1 MRELEVRDVHVA
13 RPGARGPLPVLG
25 GVDLRVRP
33 GELVCVVGPSG
44 CGKST
49 LLSVVAGLLRPDRG
63 RVLVG
68 GLDVTGTPARTAF
81 MPQQDHLFA
90 WHTVCDNV
98 ALGLRVQGV
107 RRRDARARARD
118 VLAEFG
124 LESFADARP
133 DELSGG
139 MRQRAALA
147 RAVLQGRDVVLL
159 DEPFGALDA
168 LTRLDAQRWLAATWA
183 AHRWTGLLVTHDVG
197 EAVTLGDRV
206 VRLSGRPAV
215 VAQEIAVDDLR
226 PRTPGVPDER
236 VTRTVLAGLGVGADR
251 VSDDRVPDDRVSD
264 DPVSDGRVPDDRVS
278 DERAALS

>member
-1 MRELEVRDVHVA
+1 MADALEVRDVHVTH
-13 RPGARGPLPVLG
+13 PGARGRLPVLG
-25 GVDLRVRP
+25 GVDLRVGR

-49 LLSVVAGLLRPDRG
+49 LLAVVAGLLRPGRG
-63 RVLVG
+63 RVLLAG
-68 GLDVTGTPARTAF
+68 RDVTGSPAHAAYL
-81 MPQQDHLFA
+81 PQQDLLFA
-90 WHTVCDNV
+90 WHTVLDNV
-98 ALGLRVQGV
+98 ALALRVQRVG
-107 RRRDARARARD
+107 RREARARARD
-118 VLAEFG
+118 VLAELG
-124 LESFADARP
+124 LAAFADARP

-147 RAVLQGRDVVLL
+147 RTVLQGREVVLL

-206 VRLSGRPAV
+206 LRLAGRPAV
-215 VAQEIAVDDLR
+215 VAQEVELDEPR

-236 VTRTVLAGLGVGADR
+236 VARMLLSGLGVVLDERTSDARAGLG
-251 VSDDRVPDDRVSD
+251 
-264 DPVSDGRVPDDRVS
+264 
-278 DERAALS
+278 